1 MKARILSTLLALVLL
16 LSVAFVGCQKEYETF
31 DADSSSSSKK
41 KGETTASTDTEFDTS
56 PDTKHDTESS
66 TPGNGLLTVH
76 PTLPSDF
83 YEIVPTIFY
92 SRVEVLPFF
101 STPNGSSPIAEIS
114 VGRCGQ
120 IKAIATNENCYLVQY
135 ENGYGYVPRDLFAW
149 SANDITFTY
158 IERFSF
164 VVAENSSLTLWAAPA
179 ESQYVDHL
187 TITHT
192 STINS
197 PVVSVAESGDGL
209 YYEVTYK
216 GKTYYALYEDF
227 FRYMDMVKK

>member
-1 MKARILSTLLALVLL
+1 MKARILSAVLSLVLL

-31 DADSSSSSKK
+31 DADGSSSSNKK
-41 KGETTASTDTEFDTS
+41 SETTASTDTESDTS
-56 PDTKHDTESS
+56 PDTKPDTENS
-66 TPGNGLLTVH
+66 TPSNRLLTVR

-101 STPNGSSPIAEIS
+101 STPNSGSPIAEIR

-120 IKAIATNENCYLVQY
+120 VKAIAKNENCYLVQY
-135 ENGYGYVPRDLFAW
+135 ENGYGYIPLDLFAW

-164 VVAENSSLTLWAAPA
+164 VVAENSSITLWAAPA
-179 ESQYVDHL
+179 ESQYVDHI
-187 TITHT
+187 TITRA
-192 STINS
+192 STLNS
-197 PVVSVAESGDGL
+197 PVVLVAESGDGL

-216 GKTYYALYEDF
+216 GKTYYAFCEVF
-227 FRYMDMVKK
+227 FRYMEMV